1 MEDVTENAT
10 RGAPSPRM
18 AHGGKTV
25 YGARLGILILDAT
38 HPRIPGDPNN
48 AGTWPFP
55 VLYKVVR
62 QATPGRIIFE
72 RGAGLLDAFKAG
84 ADELIAQGADGI
96 TATCGFLALFQNEL
110 AAHCKVP
117 VATSSLMQVPFV
129 QRLLPPGKRVG
140 VLTVWKSE
148 LSPDHLAAAGVP
160 ADTPIAGTDN
170 GREFNRT
177 MYEALPEVD
186 MAACEEDVLT
196 AGRELVAEHP
206 DIGAVVVECTRMVP
220 FSRALSEAIGL
231 PVYDVYNF
239 ICWFHAGLAP
249 RDFGWPGSAPR
260 PFRER

>member
-1 MEDVTENAT
+1 MTDRTAF
-10 RGAPSPRM
+10 
-18 AHGGKTV
+18 GGKTI
-25 YGARLGILILDAT
+25 YGARVGILILDAK

-72 RGAGLLDAFKAG
+72 RGEGLLDAFKAG
-84 ADELIAQGADGI
+84 ADELIAEGADGI
-96 TATCGFLALFQNEL
+96 TATCGFLALFQKDL
-110 AAHCKVP
+110 AMHCKIP

-148 LSPDHLAAAGVP
+148 LSTDHLEAAGVP
-160 ADTPIAGTDN
+160 ADTPIGGTDN

-186 MAACEEDVLT
+186 MAACEEDVVE
-196 AGRELVAEHP
+196 AGRELVAENP

-220 FSRALSEAIGL
+220 FTRALSEAIGM

-249 RDFGWPGSAPR
+249 RDFG
-260 PFRER
+260 

>member
-1 MEDVTENAT
+1 MTDRTAF
-10 RGAPSPRM
+10 
-18 AHGGKTV
+18 GGKTT
-25 YGARLGILILDAT
+25 YGARLGILVLNT
-38 HPRIPGDPNN
+38 QHPRIPGDPNN

-55 VLYKVVR
+55 VLYKVVHE
-62 QATPGRIIFE
+62 ATPE
-72 RGAGLLDAFKAG
+72 RVVLKHGKGLLDAFKKG
-84 ADELIAQGADGI
+84 ADELIAEGADGI
-96 TATCGFLALFQNEL
+96 AATCGFLGLFQRDL

-140 VLTVWKSE
+140 VLTVWKRE
-148 LSPDHLAAAGVP
+148 LGPDHLAAAGVP

-177 MYEALPEVD
+177 MYGGLPEVD
-186 MAACEEDVLT
+186 MAACEEDVIE
-196 AGRELVAEHP
+196 AGRGLVADNP

-220 FSRALSEAIGL
+220 FTRALSEAIGL

-239 ICWFHAGLAP
+239 FCWFHAGLEP
-249 RDFGWPGSAPR
+249 RDFGHPGSAPR

>member
-1 MEDVTENAT
+1 MSERKAF
-10 RGAPSPRM
+10 
-18 AHGGKTV
+18 GGKTI
-25 YGARLGILILDAT
+25 YGARLGILILDAKY
-38 HPRIPGDPNN
+38 PRIPGDPNN

-62 QATPGRIIFE
+62 QATPEHIIFK
-72 RGAGLLDAFKAG
+72 RGAGLLDAFKES

-96 TATCGFLALFQNEL
+96 TATCGFLALFQKEL

-148 LSPDHLAAAGVP
+148 LSLDHLAAAGVP
-160 ADTPIAGTDN
+160 ADTPISGTDN

-186 MAACEEDVLT
+186 MAACEEDVVE

-239 ICWFHAGLAP
+239 IFWFHAGLAP

-260 PFRER
+260 SFRER